1 MKPRQDQSSQNT
13 VTSTTCTAVI
23 MTKSGISIHTH
34 AQILMNNFKTLLLPS
49 CTKAKVTPI
58 IFSTA
63 AVLQPQ
69 NDCFSLHYLC
79 ARLTG
84 RWVER
89 QWMGSGRVGNHGTVC
104 HSACLFAVLFVVS
117 ASEMVKAGE
126 TWLGLI

>member
-1 MKPRQDQSSQNT
+1 
-13 VTSTTCTAVI
+13 
-23 MTKSGISIHTH
+23 
-34 AQILMNNFKTLLLPS
+34 MNNVKTLLLPS

-58 IFSTA
+58 IFSAA

-79 ARLTG
+79 TRLTG

-89 QWMGSGRVGNHGTVC
+89 RWMASGRAGNHGTVC
-104 HSACLFAVLFVVS
+104 HSTCVLAALFVVS
-117 ASEMVKAGE
+117 AGEMGKAGE

>member
-1 MKPRQDQSSQNT
+1 
-13 VTSTTCTAVI
+13 
-23 MTKSGISIHTH
+23 
-34 AQILMNNFKTLLLPS
+34 MNNVKTLLLPS

-58 IFSTA
+58 IFSAA

-89 QWMGSGRVGNHGTVC
+89 HWMESGRVGNHGAAR
-104 HSACLFAVLFVVS
+104 HSTCMLAALFVVS
-117 ASEMVKAGE
+117 AGETGKAGE
-126 TWLGLI
+126 TCLGLI